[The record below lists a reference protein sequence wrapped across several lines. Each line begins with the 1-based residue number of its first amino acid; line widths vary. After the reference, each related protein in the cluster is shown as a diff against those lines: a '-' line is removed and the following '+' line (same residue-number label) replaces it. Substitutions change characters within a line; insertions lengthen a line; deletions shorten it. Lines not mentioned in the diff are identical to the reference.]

1 MKQEIKNIVYG
12 DTSMIPELT
21 ELWMEAFGDEREY
34 VEFYFANRFTEDNL
48 LVRLKEGRPV
58 SMISL
63 LPVFLHR
70 GGKRLPARYVYAVAT
85 LPEYRCRGYAK
96 ELILWAKEHLKV
108 PLLLEPA
115 GEKLAEYYR
124 RMGFS
129 DAFSVREY
137 DIMEERKDL
146 SVVRNADDIAA
157 AEISFAS
164 SVVRHPQRYWLLT
177 ITPSEYAGLR
187 NAYFVGE
194 GYVEWD
200 REAIAYALLENEFQ
214 GGYAYKVFHDGRE
227 DILLYRMEE
236 EKMEIIE
243 TTLTDADILGVVE
256 KLKVHPREIRVRR
269 PLKIHPSEN
278 GDGRQ
283 KHLLESGCVRGK
295 HVTAEGKQRVLGMLL
310 WEEGIPEGYLNLTL
324 E

>member
-1 MKQEIKNIVYG
+1 MKQEIKNIVYA
-12 DTSMIPELT
+12 DASMIPHLT

-34 VEFYFANRFTEDNL
+34 VEFYFANRFTGDNL
-48 LVRLKEGRPV
+48 LVCLEEGRPV

-63 LPVFLHR
+63 LPVLLHR
-70 GGKRLPARYVYAVAT
+70 GGEKIPARYVYAVAT
-85 LPEYRCRGYAK
+85 LKAYRGRGYAK
-96 ELILWAKEHLKV
+96 ELILKAGKQLKV

-137 DIMEERKDL
+137 DILKERKDL
-146 SVVRNADDIAA
+146 SGAQGNVDLAA
-157 AEISFAS
+157 AEIPFGT
-164 SVVRHPQRYWLLT
+164 SVERQAQRYWLLT

-187 NAYFVGE
+187 NAYFAGE

-200 REAIAYALLENEFQ
+200 KEAIAYALLENEFQ

-236 EKMEIIE
+236 EQMDIVE
-243 TTLTDADILGVVE
+243 TTLSDEELLEVAE
-256 KLKVHPREIRVRR
+256 KMRIYPKEIRVRR
-269 PLKIHPSEN
+269 PVKMHRAEN
-278 GDGRQ
+278 GNVM
-283 KHLLESGCVRGK
+283 S
-295 HVTAEGKQRVLGMLL
+295 AGKQRVLGMLL
-310 WEEGIPEGYLNLTL
+310 WKEGVSEGYLNLTL

>member
-1 MKQEIKNIVYG
+1 MKQETNNIVYA
-12 DTSMIPELT
+12 DASMIPELT
-21 ELWMEAFGDEREY
+21 ELWMEAFGDERAY
-34 VEFYFANRFTEDNL
+34 VEFYFANRFTKDNL

-63 LPVFLHR
+63 LPVLLHR
-70 GGKRLPARYVYAVAT
+70 GGEKIPARYVYAVAT
-85 LPEYRCRGYAK
+85 LPDDRGRGYAR

-115 GEKLAEYYR
+115 GEELAEYYR

-129 DAFSVREY
+129 DACFVREY
-137 DIMEERKDL
+137 DLMEERKELIGAQGNIDL
-146 SVVRNADDIAA
+146 AA
-157 AEISFAS
+157 AEIPFGSA
-164 SVVRHPQRYWLLT
+164 VVRQIQRYWLLT
-177 ITPSEYAGLR
+177 ITPSEYAVLR
-187 NAYFVGE
+187 NAHFAGE

-214 GGYAYKVFHDGRE
+214 GGYAYKVFHEGRE

-243 TTLTDADILGVVE
+243 TTLTDEDILGVVE
-256 KLKVHPREIRVRR
+256 KLKIHPKEIRVRR
-269 PLKIHPSEN
+269 PLKIHRSGNQDN
-278 GDGRQ
+278 GQ
-283 KHLLESGCVRGK
+283 KHLPE
-295 HVTAEGKQRVLGMLL
+295 AETFRDVWEMSRGKQRVLGMLL
-310 WEEGIPEGYLNLTL
+310 WEEEISEGYLNLTL